1 VALVS
6 ALRILVGDRAL
17 LVPLEAVEAV
27 LRTPPMTPVP
37 GTPRALAGLFN
48 HQGVVYPAVHPL
60 EEAPSGGRHAV
71 IVRTRAHG
79 RFALLC
85 DWAEDLDARDG
96 EPLDLDA
103 VARGVIA
110 SYQHVDAGLPTPE
123 RPSAVIRLKGR
134 SYTQSD
140 AAP

>member
-1 VALVS
+1 VN
-6 ALRILVGDRAL
+6 ALRIVVGDEVL
-17 LVPLEAVEAV
+17 LVPLESVEAV
-27 LRTPPMTPVP
+27 LRTPPITPVP
-37 GTPRALAGLFN
+37 GTPSGLAGLFN

-60 EEAPSGGRHAV
+60 ERSSARHAV

-85 DWAEDLDARDG
+85 DWAEDLDAQGGDL
-96 EPLDLDA
+96 LDLDA
-103 VARGVIA
+103 IARRLIGA
-110 SYQHVDAGLPTPE
+110 YAGVDAPLPAPE

-134 SYTQSD
+134 TYTESD